1 MGKSYRNQRRISLP
15 GSAFSTLCGP
25 DFMPTVKR
33 LSDSLPLSTGTGS
46 QCLRQVCV
54 CSEQYK
60 VSGVLHCSQANVA
73 RTVFPL
79 QTAEENLTVSLQKP
93 LSSELSDFNL
103 YVSQKKCSLRVPGT
117 KPALRK
123 KCSYLS
129 QSTQALILFTDA
141 ACMTHCRT
149 IWKLQSCSC

>member
-1 MGKSYRNQRRISLP
+1 
-15 GSAFSTLCGP
+15 
-25 DFMPTVKR
+25 MPTVR
-33 LSDSLPLSTGTGS
+33 CLSDSLPLSTGTGS

-60 VSGVLHCSQANVA
+60 LSGVLHCSQAHVA

-79 QTAEENLTVSLQKP
+79 QTAEENITVSLQKP

-103 YVSQKKCSLRVPGT
+103 YVSQKCYLRVPGT
-117 KPALRK
+117 KTGPRK

-129 QSTQALILFTDA
+129 QSTQALMLFTDP
-141 ACMTHCRT
+141 ACLKHCGT
-149 IWKLQSCSC
+149 IWKLQSCSSRGISIQK